1 MEAIPKDILNKHK
14 QVVYDDPNIKD
25 NRQMLEAQKELTRNF
40 IKDEQSKKGTIQG
53 VIGNVNELFDNMMIG
68 VLNSIKKPKSYQ
80 KKKKNKIIK
89 LKPPTY
95 TPENITKL
103 LKSFHNNSD
112 TLARSLQN
120 TLPSYC
126 KVRLVFPY
134 NKNLIHK
141 HIVDKIPPKTND
153 VQYCITFEEDTTY
166 FILFSPEQKTQV
178 TLNVK
183 HVQTTMG
190 SKTNINTY
198 MGSMVMPDEWC
209 GFKLTTTNQTQIS
222 FLHCTRPICI
232 VQMNKKTQSNTIK
245 NLQNKLSDSIN
256 EKSSDE
262 MISILKGVHTT
273 LPDMKNSP
281 FIVDEL
287 VTINFTLPV
296 IEATS
301 DFEDF

>member
-40 IKDEQSKKGTIQG
+40 IKDEQSKKGTLQG
-53 VIGNVNELFDNMMIG
+53 VIGNVNDLFDNMMIG
-68 VLNSIKKPKSYQ
+68 VLNSVKKPKSYQ
-80 KKKKNKIIK
+80 KKKKNKIVK

-95 TPENITKL
+95 TPENISKL
-103 LKSFHNNSD
+103 LKSFHNNSE
-112 TLARSLQN
+112 TLARILTN
-120 TLPSYC
+120 TIPSYC

-141 HIVDKIPPKTND
+141 HIVEKTPPISND

-166 FILFSPEQKTQV
+166 YIFFSPEQKSQV
-178 TLNVK
+178 IMNVK
-183 HVQTTMG
+183 HAQTTMG
-190 SKTNINTY
+190 SKTNISTY
-198 MGSMVMPDEWC
+198 MGSIDMPEEWC
-209 GFKLTTTNQTQIS
+209 GFKMTTTNPTQIS

-245 NLQNKLSDSIN
+245 NLQDKLSESVN
-256 EKSSDE
+256 EKSSEE
-262 MISILKGVHTT
+262 MISILKGVHTK

-281 FIVDEL
+281 FIVNEL
-287 VTINFTLPV
+287 VTIDFTPPV
-296 IEATS
+296 IEVS
-301 DFEDF
+301 EDFEDF